1 MRIFFIIFFLFL
13 NSVYA
18 DQKDNRLNQL
28 FDKLFLSTNNMETNI
43 ILADIWDIWYL
54 AKDEETQI
62 VFDKGNQFM
71 DNGDFDAAI
80 KLFSETIELSP
91 DFAEAWNK
99 RATVYFLQG
108 ELEKSI
114 ADIDRTLDLEP
125 QHFGALDGLA
135 EIYLIKNDPLSA
147 AIIYKRILE
156 IIPSSR
162 KSLNRLKLIND
173 SII

>member
-1 MRIFFIIFFLFL
+1 M
-13 NSVYA
+13 YA